1 MAESDL
7 LVEMAQNDMTCPVVA
22 ALTPNTTPNLTP
34 LSPESPHKSDTAFP
48 FAAGASD
55 PTAAPTT
62 NTDFEADTKRS
73 HNASGGDE
81 SGDECCTIRYPNHKF
96 DAVPP
101 QTCDSDGDSD
111 GVGVAQRVAIAELFW
126 GPQFSRTL
134 PMYAERDRRSPS
146 TLCSSTLAIG
156 RNPNGRELV
165 DVDLG
170 HSSFISRL
178 HLELHFEPTA
188 TRSPVEGSC
197 ALTPKVS
204 PDCSATQIP
213 LSQSTST
220 STSSSSSPSA
230 TAAHTTNVHMGEESQ
245 HELNAPLNT
254 SGIFAG
260 GERAASSSGSQ
271 TKQISPSGTFTLRVI
286 GKNGVFVN
294 DVFVG
299 RETPSSPLPSEYAQF
314 QCKLQTISLVP
325 DILFSVACSLLTHA
339 SAARLL
345 LTHVRLALGLW
356 GSSELPYQEE
366 GASCRDRVYFS
377 LFFFS
382 GIRLGFTLQEYILVI
397 FSNKVLVHPNCRCPG
412 CVELGDRCWLLDSC
426 D

>member
-7 LVEMAQNDMTCPVVA
+7 LVEMAQNDLTCPVVA

-62 NTDFEADTKRS
+62 STDFEADTKRS

-101 QTCDSDGDSD
+101 QTCDGDSDGDSNGD
-111 GVGVAQRVAIAELFW
+111 GVAQRVAIAELFW

-134 PMYAERDRRSPS
+134 PMYAERDRRSPA

-170 HSSFISRL
+170 HSSLISRL
-178 HLELHFEPTA
+178 HLELHLELTA

-213 LSQSTST
+213 QSHSTST

-230 TAAHTTNVHMGEESQ
+230 ASHTTDVHMGEEPQ

-254 SGIFAG
+254 SGIFVG

-271 TKQISPSGTFTLRVI
+271 TKQIPPSGTFTLRVI

-299 RETPSSPLPSEYAQF
+299 RETPSSPLPSEYAHF
-314 QCKLQTISLVP
+314 NANCKLSLWS
-325 DILFSVACSLLTHA
+325 LRFYSLLRA
-339 SAARLL
+339 D
-345 LTHVRLALGLW
+345 
-356 GSSELPYQEE
+356 
-366 GASCRDRVYFS
+366 C
-377 LFFFS
+377 
-382 GIRLGFTLQEYILVI
+382 
-397 FSNKVLVHPNCRCPG
+397 
-412 CVELGDRCWLLDSC
+412 
-426 D
+426 